1 MMKTIEETE
10 LERALQKVRNGHDP
24 VRVAEEMAH
33 RISQKILDCFV
44 RELHKEKDY
53 SEDIRKSREHYE
65 KTHPKDRRY

>member
-1 MMKTIEETE
+1 MKTVEETE
-10 LERALQKVRNGHDP
+10 LERALQKVRNGYDP
-24 VRVAEEMAH
+24 GMVAEEMAH